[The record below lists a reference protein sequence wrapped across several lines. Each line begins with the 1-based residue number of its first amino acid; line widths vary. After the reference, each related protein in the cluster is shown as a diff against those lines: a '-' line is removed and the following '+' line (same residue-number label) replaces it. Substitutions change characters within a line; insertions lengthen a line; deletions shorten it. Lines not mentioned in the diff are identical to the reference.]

1 MNLMLR
7 FILFEFHIHICFSYS
22 AEGKSYANAIYQIY
36 FNFFK
41 SCNVRKRFMIQKL
54 YKYKEDSFPIFAL
67 TVIHV
72 LDVGLSRSLD

>member
-1 MNLMLR
+1 
-7 FILFEFHIHICFSYS
+7 
-22 AEGKSYANAIYQIY
+22 
-36 FNFFK
+36 
-41 SCNVRKRFMIQKL
+41 MIQKL